1 MKKLNIINNFIT
13 EGEDENIL
21 DKILKIIFLVGF
33 VGSYILLTLFSAYI
47 LIKDFF
53 TIFL

>member
-1 MKKLNIINNFIT
+1 MKKLNIINSFII
-13 EGEDENIL
+13 EGEEENTL
-21 DKILKIIFLVGF
+21 DRILKIIFLIGF

-53 TIFL
+53 TMFL